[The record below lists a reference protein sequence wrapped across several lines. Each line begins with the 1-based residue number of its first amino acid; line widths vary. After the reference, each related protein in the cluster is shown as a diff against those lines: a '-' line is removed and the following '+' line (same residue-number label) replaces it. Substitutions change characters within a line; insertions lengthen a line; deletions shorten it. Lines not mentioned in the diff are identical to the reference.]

1 MARKNNIEKGPI
13 NEPIDESKD
22 NEQSLEEIINSVNMR
37 PDVVS
42 PIEELKKESE
52 LKQEE
57 DKIEAIKEKER
68 VSKEKEERIN
78 YAERGKLT
86 KAEMA
91 ERDAQAKKYEAPA
104 ESLEFETEQEQLDY
118 LQEKATYEDIKKER
132 EYRLKKEA
140 QKEPE
145 IVSEKKEE
153 QKAEALES
161 KQEVIE
167 PEKEPQKPEFGE
179 KKKREIEK
187 GINNALDSLIQY
199 AESMMQVESKSSLQ
213 NWAEKLSY
221 YKNLKQEIDLDNLKE
236 AVKKVMKEVNAL
248 AELEEQEKNE
258 DKNSSKLQE
267 LRIKDI
273 YEKGIILAEKTHDR
287 NFKKEAKDKIL
298 EKFKKGE
305 YNSEELINERI
316 KEYEEEFSQGLSVPE
331 DGILTKKYGY
341 TIEESKKFWENLWR
355 GRRLIYK
362 DKWGKVVLET
372 ILVDEKGTRGRRK
385 DLKNILAGE
394 IRRELENEYF
404 DKIDQEI
411 YKHEIN
417 EFKKLLGEDGQIKE
431 SLKEEQLEQDN
442 LSEITKEREEAGRR
456 GLSERLSGDTESGI
470 DLSKE
475 GVNKPKSIIEEVS
488 GKTERKFIDFE
499 KPVAQNEKRK
509 DEELEDV
516 EAIKGIVSK
525 YVEEFNI
532 LWEHIPNEVK
542 EQQPDWDDLLH
553 FGSIEK
559 YIDYLRE
566 SEEKHNEA
574 IGPRHREYRVA
585 GRVQRLRDRAITLS
599 GGKEKS
605 KKIIIETQKHP
616 QEKPKSKRMSIIEE
630 ATGKEPQSEKPEV

>member
-57 DKIEAIKEKER
+57 DKIEAVKEKER

-91 ERDAQAKKYEAPA
+91 ERDAQAKKYESPT
-104 ESLEFETEQEQLDY
+104 ESLEFGTEQEQLDY
-118 LQEKATYEDIKKER
+118 LQEKARYEDIKKER
-132 EYRLKKEA
+132 EYRLKKETQA
-140 QKEPE
+140 SEEPE

-153 QKAEALES
+153 QKKEVLES
-161 KQEVIE
+161 IQEVAK

-199 AESMMQVESKSSLQ
+199 AESMTQVESKSSLQ

-341 TIEESKKFWENLWR
+341 TIEESKKFWENLWQ

-456 GLSERLSGDTESGI
+456 GLSERLSGDKEAETTEI
-470 DLSKE
+470 
-475 GVNKPKSIIEEVS
+475 
-488 GKTERKFIDFE
+488 
-499 KPVAQNEKRK
+499 
-509 DEELEDV
+509 
-516 EAIKGIVSK
+516 
-525 YVEEFNI
+525 
-532 LWEHIPNEVK
+532 
-542 EQQPDWDDLLH
+542 
-553 FGSIEK
+553 
-559 YIDYLRE
+559 
-566 SEEKHNEA
+566 SEEK
-574 IGPRHREYRVA
+574 R
-585 GRVQRLRDRAITLS
+585 
-599 GGKEKS
+599 S
-605 KKIIIETQKHP
+605 KKGPVAKTKKVDIMEVDIEKA
-616 QEKPKSKRMSIIEE
+616 SKLVEE
-630 ATGKEPQSEKPEV
+630 LYNPNETGSGKAEA